1 LEFLI
6 KNHVKPDAKI
16 LLIKLRS
23 LGDVIHNTSVYG
35 PIKKYL
41 PNSRLTVIVESA
53 SYDIV
58 KNHPDVDEVLCFDKS
73 SFIKKAKF
81 YFNLIRNPYDVAID
95 MHEGTRGAVMCF
107 ISRAKFKV
115 GNIFAKRSY
124 LYNTKIN
131 FSDLKPSLPI
141 DYQVALISK
150 LGVPFEN
157 PKPIVNVSEAWRKR
171 GRELL
176 IARNFDPDQPFC
188 IIHPGAR
195 KYDQWQFE
203 KFAEITE
210 YFFKRFKLGIILTC
224 GPGQL
229 DQVENLTQCLS
240 KEVPFTFISTELSV
254 LLGITSSAKFVV
266 CHNGGYMHAASAI
279 GVPTTALFGLTDYRI
294 WKPLG
299 EKSVVLHGEIDCW
312 PCTSKTMK
320 RVCWDGKP
328 ECKELI
334 SAENVINSIKKLCP
348 DFADK

>member
-1 LEFLI
+1 MEFLI

>member
-1 LEFLI
+1 MEFLI
-6 KNHVKPDAKI
+6 KDRIKPDAKI

-23 LGDVIHNTSVYG
+23 IGDVVYNTAVYE

-41 PNSRLTVIVESA
+41 PSAHLTVLVESA

-58 KNHPDVDEVLCFDKS
+58 KNHPDVDEVLCFEKS
-73 SFIKKAKF
+73 SFLMQVKF
-81 YFNLIRNPYDVAID
+81 YFNLILQKYDVAID

-107 ISRAKFKV
+107 ISRSRFKI

-124 LYNTKIN
+124 LYNIKIN

-150 LGVPFEN
+150 LGVPIEN
-157 PKPIVNVSEAWRKR
+157 PSPVIHVSDAWRKK
-171 GRELL
+171 GHELL
-176 IARNFDPDQPFC
+176 ISKNFDPTKPFC

-195 KYDQWQFE
+195 NYDQWQFE
-203 KFAEITE
+203 KFAEIAE
-210 YFFKRFKLGIILTC
+210 YFFNHFKLGIILTC
-224 GPGQL
+224 GPGQF
-229 DQVENLTQCLS
+229 DQVKKLTQCLS
-240 KEVPFTFISTELSV
+240 KEIPFTFISTELSV

-266 CHNGGYMHAASAI
+266 CHNGGYMHATSAI
-279 GVPTTALFGLTDYRI
+279 GVPVVALFGLTDYRI

-299 EKSVVLHGEIDCW
+299 KKSIVLHGEIDCW

-320 RVCWDGKP
+320 EVCWDGKP

-348 DFADK
+348 EFTDK

>member
-1 LEFLI
+1 MEFLI
-6 KNHVKPDAKI
+6 KDHVKPDAKI

-23 LGDVIHNTSVYG
+23 LGDVVNNTSVYG
-35 PIKKYL
+35 PIKKHL
-41 PNSRLTVIVESA
+41 PKARLIVLVESA

-73 SFIKKAKF
+73 SFFTQVKF
-81 YFNLIRNPYDVAID
+81 YFNLIRKKYDVAID

-107 ISRAKFKV
+107 LSRAKFKV

-150 LGVPFEN
+150 LGVPIEN
-157 PKPIVNVSEAWRKR
+157 PRPIVHVSEEWRKR
-171 GRELL
+171 GHELL
-176 IARNFDPDQPFC
+176 ISKNFDPNQPFC

-203 KFAEITE
+203 KFAEIAE
-210 YFFKRFKLGIILTC
+210 YFFNQLKLGIILTC
-224 GPGQL
+224 GPGQV
-229 DQVENLTQCLS
+229 DQVEKLTHCLP
-240 KEVPFTFISTELSV
+240 KEIPFTFISTELSV
-254 LLGITSSAKFVV
+254 LLGITASAKFVV

-279 GVPTTALFGLTDYRI
+279 GVPVAALFGLTDYRI

-320 RVCWDGKP
+320 QVCWDGKP
-328 ECKELI
+328 ECKEMI

-348 DFADK
+348 EFSEK